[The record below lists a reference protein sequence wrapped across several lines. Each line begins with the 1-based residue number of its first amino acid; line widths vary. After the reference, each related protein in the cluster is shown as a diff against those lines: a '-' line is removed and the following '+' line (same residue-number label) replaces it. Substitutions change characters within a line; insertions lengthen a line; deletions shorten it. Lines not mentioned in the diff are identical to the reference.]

1 MIPAEG
7 ECFMKQAGW
16 RSIGAAWFLLF
27 ALSGGMRFPGELSA
41 APLLILADTSG
52 SMREPVEVVRRDWE
66 GPESE
71 ADPEEKL
78 EVPKIAVVRELLLR
92 LTAALPETDHPVA
105 VYRLRYISGNPDRY
119 AVFLPPEPR
128 ELAETTERIA
138 EDFALDYPTFNRRS
152 AIGDAL
158 RQFDERVLSA
168 LEGPRKVIL
177 FSDGRE
183 TFYDLD
189 RDREVWSERGA
200 ADSASTE
207 KDEEMWG
214 PLTETERLR
223 RTYGGDLTLVTV
235 YVEPP
240 PEEESGGE
248 SAEDQAEDQ
257 MEPPPGRRLL
267 TDMSDAN
274 AGHFLDGLALL
285 EDITPLTDALAGG
298 E

>member
-1 MIPAEG
+1 
-7 ECFMKQAGW
+7 MKRAVW
-16 RSIGAAWFLLF
+16 RSTGAAWFLLLAF
-27 ALSGGMRFPGELSA
+27 CGGMLFPAALSA
-41 APLLILADTSG
+41 APLLILADASG

-66 GPESE
+66 GPESD
-71 ADPEEKL
+71 ADPEETL

-92 LTAALPETDHPVA
+92 LTAALPETGDPIGF
-105 VYRLRYISGNPDRY
+105 YRLRYLSGNPDRY

-128 ELAETTERIA
+128 ELAETTERLA

-158 RQFDERVLSA
+158 RQFDERVLSG

-189 RDREVWSERGA
+189 KDREIWSERTA
-200 ADSASTE
+200 ADAGASE
-207 KDEEMWG
+207 DEDEIFG

-223 RTYGGDLTLVTV
+223 RAYGDDLTLVTV
-235 YVEPP
+235 FVEPP
-240 PEEESGGE
+240 PGEESNGE
-248 SAEDQAEDQ
+248 SNRESGEEPAGGQN
-257 MEPPPGRRLL
+257 EPPPGRRLL
-267 TDMSDAN
+267 TDMAEPEAN
-274 AGHFLDGLALL
+274 LFLDGLALL

>member
-1 MIPAEG
+1 
-7 ECFMKQAGW
+7 MKRAGL
-16 RSIGAAWFLLF
+16 RSIGAACLLLLGF
-27 ALSGGMRFPGELSA
+27 CGGMLLPGTLSA
-41 APLLILADTSG
+41 APLLILADASG
-52 SMREPVEVVRRDWE
+52 SMREPVEVLRVDWE
-66 GPESE
+66 GPESD

-78 EVPKIAVVRELLLR
+78 EVPKIAVVQKLLLR
-92 LTAALPETDHPVA
+92 LTAVLPETDNPVA

-128 ELAETTERIA
+128 ELSETTERLT
-138 EDFALDYPTFNRRS
+138 EDFILDYPTFNRRS

-158 RQFDERVLSA
+158 RQFDERVLSG

-189 RDREVWSERGA
+189 RDREVWSEREA
-200 ADSASTE
+200 ADSAAAE
-207 KDEEMWG
+207 EDEEMWG

-223 RTYGGDLTLVTV
+223 QAYGGDLTLVTV

-240 PEEESGGE
+240 PEKESEEESGGDA
-248 SAEDQAEDQ
+248 AEDPN
-257 MEPPPGRRLL
+257 EPPPGRRLL

-274 AGHFLDGLALL
+274 AGRFLDGLALL

-298 E
+298 K